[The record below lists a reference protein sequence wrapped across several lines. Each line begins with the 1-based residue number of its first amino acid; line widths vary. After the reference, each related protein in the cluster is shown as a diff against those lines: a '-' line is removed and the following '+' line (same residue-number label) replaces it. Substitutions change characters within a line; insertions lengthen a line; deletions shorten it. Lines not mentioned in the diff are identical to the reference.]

1 MSFKMDREEYAQH
14 YGPTVG
20 DSVRLG
26 DTNLFAAI
34 EKVVELKL
42 NAAEK
47 EAFAKSAAAVHKTN
61 AALADALK

>member
-26 DTNLFAAI
+26 DTNLFAI
-34 EKVVELKL
+34 EKTLL
-42 NAAEK
+42 FMDRN
-47 EAFAKSAAAVHKTN
+47 
-61 AALADALK
+61 LWR

>member
-1 MSFKMDREEYAQH
+1 MLEGEY
-14 YGPTVG
+14 GESDLCIGVPCV
-20 DSVRLG
+20 LG
-26 DTNLFAAI
+26 RNGI

-42 NAAEK
+42 NDAEK

>member
-1 MSFKMDREEYAQH
+1 METELCIVV
-14 YGPTVG
+14 PCV
-20 DSVRLG
+20 LG
-26 DTNLFAAI
+26 KNGI
-34 EKVVELKL
+34 EKVVEFKL

>member
-1 MSFKMDREEYAQH
+1 MKQEAKTKIQEYLKKN
-14 YGPTVG
+14 G
-20 DSVRLG
+20 
-26 DTNLFAAI
+26 I